1 MSLLLV
7 VEVAEVPTAEVV
19 AVEEVCAMTATW
31 PLAPELWCR

>member
-7 VEVAEVPTAEVV
+7 VVVEEAPTAEVV
-19 AVEEVCAMTATW
+19 AAVEVCAMTATW